1 MNKTLL
7 IAAAAVSAAAAH
19 AASHNDAPLINQD
32 PAANITDV
40 YAWVGLGLGNKKVLN
55 VAVMTNPLEDPGN
68 GVNYYQFADDVLYGI
83 HIAKPDMSGG
93 RFSGRPAVT
102 YNFRFGT
109 RYRNLGTILSY
120 GLGTQAGPIQAPGD
134 ARQNLLQRFSVTRV
148 RDGRTTTLATDRLVP
163 PPNVGQRTTPGYY
176 DDQGRVIRGVSSFGQ
191 LDAYTRNTV
200 YNIGG
205 GLRVWAGQRE
215 DGFYA
220 DVPAI
225 FDFLGI
231 RNPAKDGF
239 SGYNVQS
246 INLQIPIEEIVGEG
260 DSPIVGVY
268 ATTSRQAYAV
278 RGREDARSAPRWVQV
293 GRMGNPLFNETLVA
307 LRDKDRY
314 NETDPTLDRAVFG
327 RYAQRCELAFL
338 ANAVLGTN
346 FQVEDRTDL
355 VGFFIPDLIKVD
367 TSTPPVRIAGQS
379 GFNRLSLFGGD
390 LVNSPFQGK
399 DIPAGWPNGRRLGD
413 DVVDIALT
421 AVASGPSYSTIT
433 PVGDNVNANDAAYNL
448 TFPYAAT
455 PFGGPTAP
463 LH

>member
-1 MNKTLL
+1 MNKTFLSAL
-7 IAAAAVSAAAAH
+7 VLAAGTGAM

-40 YAWVGLGLGNKKVLN
+40 YAWIGLGAGNKKVLN
-55 VAVMTNPLEDPGN
+55 VVVTTNPLEDPGN
-68 GVNYYQFADDVLYGI
+68 GVNYYKFADDVLYSI
-83 HIAKPDMSGG
+83 HVAKPDMSGG
-93 RFSGRPAVT
+93 RFSGRPHVT
-102 YNFRFGT
+102 YNFRFST
-109 RYRNLGTILSY
+109 TYRNQGTILSY
-120 GLGTQAGPIQAPGD
+120 GLGTEAGPILLPGD
-134 ARQNLLQRFSVTRV
+134 KRQNLIQRYRLTKVE
-148 RDGRTTTLATDRLVP
+148 DGRTTTLATDRLVP

-176 DDQGRVIRGVSSFGQ
+176 DDRGRVIRGVSSFGQ
-191 LDAYTRNTV
+191 LDTYTRNTV
-200 YNIGG
+200 YHVGD

-215 DGFYA
+215 DGFYG

-225 FDFLGI
+225 FDFLGL
-231 RNPAKDGF
+231 RSPAKDGF
-239 SGYNVQS
+239 SGYNLQS
-246 INLQIPIEEIVGEG
+246 INMQIPVDSLVGEG
-260 DSPIVGVY
+260 ESPMVGVY

-278 RGREDARSAPRWVQV
+278 RGREDAKTRERWVQV

-314 NETDPTLDRAVFG
+314 NETDPTLDRAVFA

-338 ANAVLGTN
+338 ANAVLGTD
-346 FQVEDRTDL
+346 FQVEGRTDL

-367 TSTPPVRIAGQS
+367 TSTGPVKIAGQS

-390 LVNSPFQGK
+390 LVFSPSQNK
-399 DIPAGWPNGRRLGD
+399 EIPAGWPNGRRLGD
-413 DVVDIALT
+413 DVIDIALT

-455 PFGGPTAP
+455 PFGGPTSP